1 MYKILVVDGKPP
13 FIDLMKFILQS
24 NGYSVQG
31 ARNCTIAKDL
41 TERWKPNLII
51 LDSNINGK
59 NALRFIETIQI
70 SPSLPILL
78 LTAKDSY
85 FNALECL
92 TAGASDYVSKP
103 VSISELLAKVNAFE
117 NGLVMP
123 RYQYLITQS
132 IQTNSIVEERRDR
145 PTLALGDIVSQ
156 TLR

>member
-1 MYKILVVDGKPP
+1 MV
-13 FIDLMKFILQS
+13 LQA

-31 ARNCTIAKDL
+31 ARNCIIAKEL

-70 SPSLPILL
+70 SSSIQILL

-92 TAGASDYVSKP
+92 NAGASECISKP
-103 VSISELLAKVNAFE
+103 LSISELLAMVNAFE
-117 NGLVMP
+117 HGLTFP
-123 RYQYLITQS
+123 NYQYQVTNS
-132 IQTNSIVEERRDR
+132 IQTNSIVEEY
-145 PTLALGDIVSQ
+145 
-156 TLR
+156 